1 MKNSFRKAF
10 VALVHYKTR
19 RYAGS
24 FSKLGRVRQNCA
36 LRNSFFNILFCNLPR
51 FWFSNRHINE
61 RDVIIWGVLIA
72 IISRNILR
80 KFLGWQSLIRLACR
94 FKLQNEK
101 CAKNYL
107 PGFIRQQIRD
117 RIFGNFTY
125 FSGRTWKIIFH
136 IRVLWQNLDKTK
148 GDF

>member
-1 MKNSFRKAF
+1 VWHELWWHFCEIYVKFQDLAGDAGRRPACYSAVPTSYILKKKTKQFYKKFFF
-10 VALVHYKTR
+10 VIYLH
-19 RYAGS
+19 S
-24 FSKLGRVRQNCA
+24 DSLID
-36 LRNSFFNILFCNLPR
+36 ILTNA
-51 FWFSNRHINE
+51 
-61 RDVIIWGVLIA
+61 VIIWDVLIA

-125 FSGRTWKIIFH
+125 FSGRT
-136 IRVLWQNLDKTK
+136 
-148 GDF
+148 